1 MSRSDSIRLR
11 RRPKVAVIAVT
22 AVALAACGRLGAPV
36 GQRPLDPAAQRAAAE
51 KLARGFAEVCLS
63 ATDAPAAT
71 RALQAQGWP
80 PFAVVWNQP
89 GSVFYAAKPSPA
101 SPAGLFVMNDVR
113 RAEPPMTSNITCV
126 GHYPAEGA
134 GPMIQAME
142 RRWGASHGGP
152 VSLAGSRAWTFRM
165 AGAALTTVSTS
176 GATDGPVQAAEIAS
190 LGPGEAL
197 VYFQVS
203 YNPLLH
209 DVASVASAWRP
220 AS

>member
-1 MSRSDSIRLR
+1 MNRSAHIRLR
-11 RRPKVAVIAVT
+11 QGPRAAVIAVV
-22 AVALAACGRLGAPV
+22 AVAVTACGRPGAPV

-80 PFAVVWNQP
+80 AFGVVWNQP
-89 GSVFYAAKPSPA
+89 GSVFYAAKASPA
-101 SPAGLFVMNDVR
+101 SPAGLFVMNDIR
-113 RAEPPMTSNITCV
+113 TAEPPMTSNITCV
-126 GHYPAEGA
+126 GHYAAEGA

-142 RRWGASHGGP
+142 RRWGASHDGP
-152 VSLAGSRAWTFRM
+152 IGLAGSRAWTFRM
-165 AGAALTTVSTS
+165 VGGALTTVSTS
-176 GATDGPVQAAEIAS
+176 DATDGPVQAAVLAS
-190 LGPGEAL
+190 LRPGEAL

-209 DVASVASAWRP
+209 DVASVASVWRP
-220 AS
+220 A

>member
-1 MSRSDSIRLR
+1 MSRSALR
-11 RRPKVAVIAVT
+11 WRPRSAMIAAAVVGVAG
-22 AVALAACGRLGAPV
+22 CGAPI
-36 GQRPLDPAAQRAAAE
+36 GQRPLDPAAQRVAAE

-63 ATDAPAAT
+63 ATDALAAT

-80 PFAVVWNQP
+80 AFGAVWNQP

-101 SPAGLFVMNDVR
+101 SPAGLFVMSDVR

-134 GPMIQAME
+134 AAMIQAME
-142 RRWGASHGGP
+142 RRWGASHDGP

-165 AGAALTTVSTS
+165 VGGALTTISTS
-176 GATDGPVQAAEIAS
+176 GAADGPVQAAELAS

-209 DVASVASAWRP
+209 DVASVASVWRP